1 MKAIVQHGFGGPE
14 RLRLEDLPEPEP
26 AADQVLIRVHAA
38 SVNAYD
44 WHVMRGDPR
53 LARLAMPR
61 PRGQAR
67 GRDVA
72 GVVEAVGA
80 AVTDL
85 APGDRVY
92 GDLGEAEGAFAE
104 YAAAPRSCIERMPA
118 GLTFEQAA
126 AMPLAATTALMGLRD
141 AAGTGP
147 GHRVLVNGASGG
159 VGTFAIQIAKALGA
173 HVTGVCS
180 ARNTELVASLGADEV
195 IDYTRTDVTRN
206 SASYD
211 VVLDLVGNRSLRS
224 LRRVLAPEGT
234 VVLSGGGVFQGGS
247 LTGPMAMI
255 IKAKL
260 VAPFIHDRVV
270 VLETAPSAAHLATL
284 RELVDSGRLSPAV
297 DRTFPLVEVP
307 AAISYVEQEHARAK
321 VVVTVLGGD

>member
-1 MKAIVQHGFGGPE
+1 MKAIVQNGFGGPE
-14 RLRLEDLPEPEP
+14 RLHLEDLPVPEP
-26 AADQVLIRVHAA
+26 ADDEVLIRVHAA

-72 GVVEAVGA
+72 GVVDAVGI

-92 GDLGEAEGAFAE
+92 GDLGESEGAFAE
-104 YAAAPRSCIERMPA
+104 YAVAPRSGVERMPA
-118 GLTFEQAA
+118 SLTFEQAA
-126 AMPLAATTALMGLRD
+126 AMPLAGTTALMGLQD
-141 AAGTGP
+141 AGRTRA

-159 VGTFAIQIAKALGA
+159 VGTFAVQIAKALGA
-173 HVTGVCS
+173 HVTAVCS
-180 ARNTELVASLGADEV
+180 SRNTDLVASLGADEV
-195 IDYTRTDVTRN
+195 IDYTRTDPTRTG
-206 SASYD
+206 ASYD
-211 VVLDLVGNRSLRS
+211 VVLDLVGNHALRS

-234 VVLSGGGVFQGGS
+234 VVLSGGGVFHGGS
-247 LTGPMAMI
+247 LAGPMAMI

-270 VLETAPSAAHLATL
+270 VLETAPSAPHLATL
-284 RELVDSGRLSPAV
+284 RDLVDAGQLSPAI
-297 DRTFPLVEVP
+297 DRTFALVD
-307 AAISYVEQEHARAK
+307 AAAAVSYLEQEHARAK
-321 VVVTVLGGD
+321 VVLTVLD